1 MLYFNVCNICKFIF
15 CIFVLKKIKKKG
27 KILKKKKKILNSFH
41 PNIEFIYKT
50 KVNSKLASF
59 EILLLRK
66 GQNIISTVYAK
77 VTNSDI

>member
-1 MLYFNVCNICKFIF
+1 MYFNVCNVCKFIF
-15 CIFVLKKIKKKG
+15 CIFVLKKIKKKR
-27 KILKKKKKILNSFH
+27 KILKKKKILNSFH

>member
-1 MLYFNVCNICKFIF
+1 MYFNVCNVCKFIF
-15 CIFVLKKIKKKG
+15 CIFVFKKIKKKR
-27 KILKKKKKILNSFH
+27 KILKKKKILNSFH